1 MSRKLTYRNIATRGR
16 FNKAY
21 FERSR
26 PRKGVAS
33 LDKQT
38 DIDIIKNGISA

>member
-21 FERSR
+21 LEEIWA
-26 PRKGVAS
+26 RKGVAS
-33 LDKQT
+33 PDRQT